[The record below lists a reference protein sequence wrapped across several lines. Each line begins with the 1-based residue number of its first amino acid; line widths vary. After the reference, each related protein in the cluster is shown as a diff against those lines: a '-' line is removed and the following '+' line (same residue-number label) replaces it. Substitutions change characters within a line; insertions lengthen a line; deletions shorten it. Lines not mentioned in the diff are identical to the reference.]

1 MHDLEGGDDVGHLRH
16 PQQPTQ
22 PDDLDRHTDSR
33 QRVVHICGC
42 RVVAHQ
48 HADVAPARGRHGPV
62 CTRNRIGQELKLVL
76 VGLEHSRPNPAG
88 KGFAFGSRGCTPV
101 WLAYSSVASSLAVC
115 RICRSERRLT
125 LSGKRDTW
133 PVSARGKADSNCSML
148 LTDAPRQP

>member
-62 CTRNRIGQELKLVL
+62 CTRNRIGQEPKLVL

-88 KGFAFGSRGCTPV
+88 KGFCLR
-101 WLAYSSVASSLAVC
+101 LERLHSSVAGVQLRGQLVSGLQDLSVGTPVDA
-115 RICRSERRLT
+115 ERE
-125 LSGKRDTW
+125 
-133 PVSARGKADSNCSML
+133 A
-148 LTDAPRQP
+148 